1 MLSKAKERV
10 FDDSESQ
17 MKVKMQEEESKEL
30 MSFELSQND
39 KISIIGS
46 SDYVNMP
53 RNEIEKYRTER
64 DSIFKKI
71 RDLQEALKNDAI
83 KEDFENI
90 VKQLLD
96 FTTQPERVVYDL
108 RMTKMLDDID
118 SNEAN
123 EVDRIS
129 RFSRVLMDEEIF
141 YTPGDHE
148 MLPIMQ
154 ETKLDQGSE
163 FEARAA
169 QIIQIA
175 KNWKPINRS
184 DDFRAP
190 DAASAGGFILDDPVV
205 L

>member
-154 ETKLDQGSE
+154 ETKLD
-163 FEARAA
+163 
-169 QIIQIA
+169 
-175 KNWKPINRS
+175 
-184 DDFRAP
+184 
-190 DAASAGGFILDDPVV
+190 
-205 L
+205 

>member
-64 DSIFKKI
+64 DSIFRKI

-90 VKQLLD
+90 VK
-96 FTTQPERVVYDL
+96 
-108 RMTKMLDDID
+108 
-118 SNEAN
+118 
-123 EVDRIS
+123 
-129 RFSRVLMDEEIF
+129 
-141 YTPGDHE
+141 
-148 MLPIMQ
+148 
-154 ETKLDQGSE
+154 
-163 FEARAA
+163 
-169 QIIQIA
+169 
-175 KNWKPINRS
+175 
-184 DDFRAP
+184 
-190 DAASAGGFILDDPVV
+190 
-205 L
+205 